1 LPYFAS
7 VAERVGLTMD
17 LIKRQRLIGDRKG
30 RSRVS
35 LAREVNIGLD
45 EQAPRGE
52 LPSLDFDRVVN
63 SYSIEATK
71 KRLLAHHRLF
81 NKNAPEDYRA
91 FSEETFQAA
100 SQHEVNGTRSCWKNA
115 CDNGHHNH
123 QALLRMPYGKQVMT
137 WVLTLLTGMI
147 TGLVAIFILFCVE
160 KIVKFRTDSLNRSIR
175 YVYGTVTEDDE
186 HDIGDR
192 FFRSYGIWGV
202 YIQLTIFNM
211 GMALLSSAMCVYLA
225 PSAVGSGIP
234 EVKAYLNGVRVP
246 SFAFMNTFLTT
257 IIGTI
262 LSVSSG
268 LVVGPEGESVI
279 ISSSE
284 IRVERWFS
292 DPRRRE
298 F

>member
-1 LPYFAS
+1 M
-7 VAERVGLTMD
+7 G
-17 LIKRQRLIGDRKG
+17 LIKRQRSIGDRKG
-30 RSRVS
+30 RSRIS

-81 NKNAPEDYRA
+81 NNNAPEDYRA

-115 CDNGHHNH
+115 CDGHHNH

-160 KIVKFRTDSLNRSIR
+160 KIVTFRTDSLNRSIQ
-175 YVYGTVTEDDE
+175 YVSGAVTEDDD

-192 FFRSYGIWGV
+192 FFRSYGMWGV

-211 GMALLSSAMCVYLA
+211 VMALLSSTMCVYLA
-225 PSAVGSGIP
+225 PSAIGSGIP

-246 SFAFMNTFLTT
+246 SFASMSTFLTK

-279 ISSSE
+279 TSSSE
-284 IRVERWFS
+284 MS
-292 DPRRRE
+292 
-298 F
+298 